1 MAMLI
6 TPERS
11 PMQPASAP
19 RMSGI
24 DAVSVFCSRLTT
36 FTGMS
41 LAQLPVS
48 AQQSRE
54 TMKNNSTAPML
65 SRLAQAGS
73 STVARIRPRRIE
85 AAPRM

>member
-1 MAMLI
+1 
-6 TPERS
+6 
-11 PMQPASAP
+11 
-19 RMSGI
+19 MSGI

-36 FTGMS
+36 LTGMS

-54 TMKNNSTAPML
+54 MTKNSSTAPML

-73 STVARIRPRRIE
+73 STVARARPMTIE
-85 AAPRM
+85 AAPRT